1 MLSICPIRQQH
12 THTYTYIHRYYVDGS
27 DSARER
33 GLQAQ
38 QTQILDTLHGD
49 LENKTEVKCVCVYV
63 YVYTYIYIYLGVC
76 VCRYLYTYIFV
87 CV

>member
-1 MLSICPIRQQH
+1 MFYLLMYVVYLPHPTTTH

-49 LENKTEVKCVCVYV
+49 LENKTEVKCVCVCV
-63 YVYTYIYIYLGVC
+63 CVYIYIYIFGCVC
-76 VCRYLYTYIFV
+76 V
-87 CV
+87 